1 MATFYRRYT
10 PQQIQSILE
19 EYEPRV
25 RGKGIRALAK
35 KHKVQGGHNLIK
47 YWLSKWDGTVESL
60 ETVSGGDRRSI
71 LTNREKNKYVDR
83 YITRRSKK
91 DAVQY
96 PEVKVHIENK
106 TGKNI
111 SLPTVQRIGHE
122 LGHTSKKVKRVL
134 ESEGISSLCVFSYDL
149 LRDKR
154 FQRKRGGVSKKV
166 SKDRQKSLGLHR
178 RNWNALRTSKT

>member
-1 MATFYRRYT
+1 MATSYQRYT

-19 EYEPRV
+19 EHEPRV

-60 ETVSGGDRRSI
+60 ETVSGGDHRSI
-71 LTNREKNKYVDR
+71 LTNQEKNKYVDR

-91 DAVQY
+91 GAVQY

-111 SLPTVQRIGHE
+111 SLPTVQRTARTWTHI
-122 LGHTSKKVKRVL
+122 KKSQART
-134 ESEGISSLCVFSYDL
+134 
-149 LRDKR
+149 
-154 FQRKRGGVSKKV
+154 GV
-166 SKDRQKSLGLHR
+166 R
-178 RNWNALRTSKT
+178 R

>member
-122 LGHTSKKVKRVL
+122 LGHTSKSQART
-134 ESEGISSLCVFSYDL
+134 
-149 LRDKR
+149 
-154 FQRKRGGVSKKV
+154 GV
-166 SKDRQKSLGLHR
+166 R
-178 RNWNALRTSKT
+178 RYIFVVCFFL